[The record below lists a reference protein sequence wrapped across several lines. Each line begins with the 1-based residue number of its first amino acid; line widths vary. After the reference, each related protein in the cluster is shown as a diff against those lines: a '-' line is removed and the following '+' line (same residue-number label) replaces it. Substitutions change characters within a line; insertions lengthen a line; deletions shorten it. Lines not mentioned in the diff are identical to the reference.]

1 MELTDTFELINGNR
15 QFNNFKC
22 IQYLQQQG
30 RYLYGSSYSI
40 HKSQLQSLYKLLA
53 YASQNTSQCRFYGI
67 DMHKGLLITGPEN
80 SGKTSLMH
88 LLKPFFQPQHQYVI
102 RSSREVAA
110 CYNLFGKDTLEKY
123 LSNNIHYCFDDLG
136 LEAVVNYSVDSGD
149 IMNELI
155 KMRLTQPATTH
166 IITRMKADAL
176 QKRYGK
182 HFNNFLLQ
190 SLNVIEF
197 TQLFNL

>member
-1 MELTDTFELINGNR
+1 MELTDTFEIKNGNR

-30 RYLYGSSYSI
+30 RNLYGSSYSI

-67 DMHKGLLITGPEN
+67 DMHKGLLITGAEN

-136 LEAVVNYSVDSGD
+136 WESVVNYSVESGD
-149 IMNELI
+149 IIKELL
-155 KMRLTQPATTH
+155 KLRLAQSAPTH
-166 IITRMKADAL
+166 VITRINADEL

-182 HFNNFLLQ
+182 HFSNLLFQ

-197 TQLFNL
+197 TKSFNF